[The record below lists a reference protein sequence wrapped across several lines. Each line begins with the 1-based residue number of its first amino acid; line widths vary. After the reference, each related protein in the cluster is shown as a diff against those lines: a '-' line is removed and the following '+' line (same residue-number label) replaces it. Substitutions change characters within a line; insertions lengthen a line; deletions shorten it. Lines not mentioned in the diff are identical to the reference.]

1 MEQQRTEARSI
12 TAEQRKRVEES
23 CFHSLALI
31 GRNCEYLEQHF
42 DRTGADEPARQ
53 AVADINTA
61 AMQLDRTL
69 GEAITLLE
77 FLHEE
82 VKPQLYPLDLCELLQ
97 QVAAQSD
104 MIRAQLGVD
113 IRLDY
118 GGCTACCVMADRRD
132 AELLCLHLL
141 SNALRASREG
151 GSVCI
156 ALRRNESGWQLTVT
170 DDGCGLPGQDAQ
182 AALENRRSFLG
193 GAQLGLLLC
202 RECCRRMDWSLQ
214 LKSAPAKGTQAVVN
228 IPLYAGES
236 RSDGTVELR
245 TDSETE
251 REQRKYHLRAMLVR
265 EMRTMPERGDPEEEF

>member
-1 MEQQRTEARSI
+1 MNSERTAQLQVALASYDLRELRVQKRYLQEQGTAIVCTCFCSGEKLLAQLRQGVRYDAVVLCSELTDLS
-12 TAEQRKRVEES
+12 AEQFVR
-23 CFHSLALI
+23 
-31 GRNCEYLEQHF
+31 
-42 DRTGADEPARQ
+42 
-53 AVADINTA
+53 
-61 AMQLDRTL
+61 
-69 GEAITLLE
+69 
-77 FLHEE
+77 
-82 VKPQLYPLDLCELLQ
+82 QLYPIDLCELLQ
-97 QVAAQSD
+97 QVSAQSD

-151 GSVCI
+151 GCVCI
-156 ALRRNESGWQLTVT
+156 ALRRTESGWQLTVT
-170 DDGCGLPGQDAQ
+170 DDGCGLPGEDVQ

-214 LKSAPAKGTQAVVN
+214 LEPAPAKGTRAVVS
-228 IPLYAGES
+228 IPLYTGES
-236 RSDGTVELR
+236 CPDGTVELR

-265 EMRTMPERGDPEEEF
+265 EMRTMPERGDPDEEL